1 MATAGDLERPSLDE
15 PLAPLMVVIGMS
27 AAMWADE
34 IVDLFPHTHFDS
46 WGIRPRTVRGLWGI
60 LFAPFLHAGFPHLI
74 GNTVPFLILGSVI
87 AVGGV
92 ARIVQVVVLVG
103 LTSGFGT
110 WLFGQSNS
118 VHIGASGIV
127 FGFVT
132 YLVSRGLFAR
142 KILWI
147 LGGIIVLVVYGG
159 IVWGLFPRPGIS
171 WQGHLFGAI
180 GGVLAAWIMHGD
192 HGETA
197 PAAAL

>member
-27 AAMWADE
+27 AAMWAEE

-171 WQGHLFGAI
+171 WQGHLFGTI

>member
-27 AAMWADE
+27 AVMWAEE

>member
-15 PLAPLMVVIGMS
+15 PLAPLMVVLGMS
-27 AAMWADE
+27 AAMWVEE

-147 LGGIIVLVVYGG
+147 LGGIIVLIVYGG

-192 HGETA
+192 RSPDAPATA
-197 PAAAL
+197 P

>member
-27 AAMWADE
+27 AAMWAEE

>member
-15 PLAPLMVVIGMS
+15 PLAPLMVVLGMS
-27 AAMWADE
+27 AAMWVEE
-34 IVDLFPHTHFDS
+34 IVDLFPHTNFDS

-147 LGGIIVLVVYGG
+147 LGGIIVLIVYGG

-192 HGETA
+192 RSPDAPATA
-197 PAAAL
+197 P